1 MSRHRLFHFRPSYS
15 NSNNRRSFD
24 KSSSPSGGGG
34 YAAAAAA
41 GSSSERERENDLNR
55 SKAGGGGDKSGQVGP
70 ETLKGI
76 YKNEQF
82 MKQLTTLIGCNMRV
96 SRPQI

>member
-1 MSRHRLFHFRPSYS
+1 M
-15 NSNNRRSFD
+15 
-24 KSSSPSGGGG
+24 
-34 YAAAAAA
+34 
-41 GSSSERERENDLNR
+41 NR
-55 SKAGGGGDKSGQVGP
+55 SKAGGGVGDKTGQVGL

-96 SRPQI
+96 SWPETN

>member
-1 MSRHRLFHFRPSYS
+1 M
-15 NSNNRRSFD
+15 NR
-24 KSSSPSGGGG
+24 
-34 YAAAAAA
+34 A
-41 GSSSERERENDLNR
+41 
-55 SKAGGGGDKSGQVGP
+55 KAGGGVGDKSGQVGP

-96 SRPQI
+96 SWHGINQ